1 MAVNMNP
8 LKRSSESSSQ
18 EHEAG
23 KQKRQK
29 RECQDFTPRR
39 YQLDVYEVAMRR
51 NTIAM
56 LDTGAGTTM
65 IAVMLIKEFGKINRT
80 KNAGKVIIFLAPTV
94 QLVAQQC
101 EVIEIH
107 TDFEVEQYHGAK
119 GVDQW
124 TGVSS
129 HLDCEGQFCE
139 LENLLDAKIY
149 TVSDREEIELCV
161 PSAKEMYRY
170 YDSKPVCFEDL
181 SEELGVLCSKYDALI
196 TELQNKRSYM
206 YKDAD
211 DITKESKRRLS
222 KSIAKICYCLDDVG
236 LICASEATKICI
248 ERGQEKGWLKGVV
261 DATDQQTDANG
272 SHLFAENSALHMKF
286 FEEALHL
293 IDKRLQQDGTSVFW
307 LSSQYENAQ
316 SFCVF
321 SKLLSSS
328 NSRHAQCLIFVDRK
342 ITARVIDRMIKKI
355 GHLAHFTVSFLTG
368 GRSSVDSLT
377 PKMQKDT
384 LDSFRSGKVNLLF
397 TTDVAEEGIHVPE
410 CSCVIRFDLPRTTGS
425 YVHSRG
431 RARQE
436 DSQYIVMIERGN
448 VKQNDLISAIVRS
461 ETSMVKIASSRESEN
476 LLPGFVPNEEI
487 NEYHVG
493 TTGAK
498 VTADSS
504 ISIVYRYC
512 EKLPQD
518 KCYSPKP
525 TFEFTHHDGGYVCT
539 LTLPPSAVLQILVGP
554 KARKMHKAKQLVC
567 LDACKKLHELGALDD
582 HLCVSVEDPVP
593 EIVSKTKGTG
603 IGTTKRK
610 ELHGTTRIHAWSGNW
625 VSKKTALKLQS
636 YKMNFV
642 CDQAGQIYS
651 EFVLLIDATLP
662 DEVTSLEID
671 LYLHDK
677 MVKTSVSS
685 CGLLELDAQQMEQA
699 KLFQGLLF
707 NGLFGKLF
715 TRSKAPNA
723 PREFILNKEDAFVWN
738 TASAYLLLPAN
749 PSFDSNV
756 CINWS
761 VIDAAATAVKLMRR
775 IYSENKRELLGIFDS
790 DQNVGDLIHLANKSC
805 MANSLKDMVVLAV
818 HTGKIYTALDITE
831 LSGDSAFDGASDK
844 KECKFRTFAE
854 YFKKKYGIVL
864 RHPSQPLLVLKPSHN
879 PHNLLSS
886 KFRDEGNVV
895 EKMSNGTPVVNKT
908 SNRVHMPPELLIPL
922 DLPVEIL
929 RSFYLFPALM
939 YRIESLT
946 LASQLRSEIGYS
958 DSNISSFLILEAI
971 TTLRCSEDFSME
983 RLELLGDSVLK
994 YAGYVRDAAF
1004 DPRRWL
1010 APGQLSIHPSPCE
1023 CPVKSEVVT
1032 DDIHIIDDKAI
1043 VLGKACDKGHRWMCS
1058 KTIADCVEAIIGAYY
1073 AGGGLRAALAVL
1085 KWLGIGAEIEED
1097 LIVQAILS
1105 ASVQTCLPKDNVF
1118 EMLEAKLG
1126 YSFSVKGLL
1135 VEALTHP
1142 SQQELGAK
1150 YCYER
1155 LEFLGDAVLDILLTT
1170 YLFNSHKDTNEGE
1183 LTDLRSASV
1192 NNENFAQVAVKHNFH
1207 HFLQHSSGLLLDQI
1221 TEYVNRLEGSSMD
1234 KVELLSDGLPK
1245 GPKVLGD
1252 IVESIA
1258 GAILLDTKLDLDVVW
1273 GTFKPLLS
1281 PIVTPENLELPPYRE
1296 LIEWCGKHGYFVG
1309 INCRD
1314 QGDTVVATLDVQLK
1328 EVLLVRQGFS
1338 KKRKD
1343 AKAHASSLLLKDL
1356 EEKGLIIPK
1365 NASKTEQFE
1374 KHCGSTNPCNNLH
1387 VDAMDTQTPKPT
1399 KEKNAADSRN
1409 ISDPLLGKPLHVI
1422 VKTSKGGPR
1431 IALYELCKKLQWP
1444 MPTMESE
1451 KVQPGSV
1458 CSFPG
1463 GSSQKA
1469 TPQAFAFAS
1478 TITLHIPNADVI
1490 SLTGD
1495 GRADKKS
1502 SQDSAALFLLYELQR
1517 RGIEVK
1523 PGKAV
1528 SFNAGDECVIH
1539 ISQVALGA
1547 TKKKGSENVVVYVKV
1562 DGKKTVIGNLSAKNH
1577 PQFMCDL
1584 FIGNEFELSHSS
1596 KTTSVFLCDE
1606 DAEMPDIREIMGK
1619 HLGRPVAEED
1629 KKEDSGDGMDLSS
1642 SDDDDSTDSS
1652 SSDDGDDECSDED
1665 DGSDELPAEME
1676 SPTSMESSKEE
1687 DGSDGE
1693 DESSSSMVS
1702 TDEEDESD
1710 EEDEIPEKPESS
1722 KMTAAGPTP
1731 SSGNKLKTATPPG
1744 QKTGDKNTH
1753 PAKEDGKTPSISKP
1767 NEESPKSSGTHAC
1780 KSCSNCFCFKDD
1792 PLIGSFGPTT
1802 WGIPKFGC

>member
-1 MAVNMNP
+1 MNP
-8 LKRSSESSSQ
+8 LKRSLESFAQ
-18 EHEAG
+18 EDEAG
-23 KQKRQK
+23 KQKWQK
-29 RECQDFTPRR
+29 SECQDFTPRR

-51 NTIAM
+51 NTIVM
-56 LDTGAGTTM
+56 LDTGSGKTM
-65 IAVMLIKEFGKINRT
+65 IAVMLIKEFGKINRAN
-80 KNAGKVIIFLAPTV
+80 NAGNVIIFLAPTV
-94 QLVAQQC
+94 QLVVQQC
-101 EVIEIH
+101 EVIKIH
-107 TDFEVEQYHGAK
+107 TDLDVEQYHGAK

-124 TGVSS
+124 TGPRWQEQLSKYQVMVMTPQVLLQALRSAFLILDTVSLLIFDECHHATGNHPYSRIMKEFYHRSECKPSVFGMTASPVIRKGVSS

-161 PSAKEMYRY
+161 PSAKEMNRY
-170 YDSKPVCFEDL
+170 YDPKMVCFEDL
-181 SEELGVLCSKYDALI
+181 SEELVVLCSKYDALI
-196 TELQNKRSYM
+196 TELQNKPNCL

-211 DITKESKRRLS
+211 DITKESRRRLS
-222 KSIAKICYCLDDVG
+222 NSVAKICYCLNDVG

-261 DATDQQTDANG
+261 DATDQQTDASG

-293 IDKRLQQDGTSVFW
+293 FDKRLQQGIDTLLDS
-307 LSSQYENAQ
+307 ENGCIEAAKTGYISPKLCELIQ
-316 SFCVF
+316 IFHSF
-321 SKLLSSS
+321 SSS
-328 NSRHAQCLIFVDRK
+328 HHVRCLIFVDRK
-342 ITARVIDRMIKKI
+342 ITARVIDRTIKKI
-355 GHLAHFTVSFLTG
+355 GRLTHFTVSFLTG
-368 GRSSVDSLT
+368 GRSSVDALT
-377 PKMQKDT
+377 PRMQKDT

-397 TTDVAEEGIHVPE
+397 TTDVAEEGIHVPD
-410 CSCVIRFDLPRTTGS
+410 CSCVIRFDLPRTTRS
-425 YVHSRG
+425 YVQSRG

-436 DSQYIVMIERGN
+436 DSQYILMIERGN
-448 VKQNDLISAIVRS
+448 VKQNDLISAILRS
-461 ETSMVKIASSRESEN
+461 ETSMVEIDSSRESEY
-476 LLPGFVPNEEI
+476 LLPGFVHNEEI
-487 NEYHVG
+487 NEYSVG

-512 EKLPQD
+512 QELPKD

-525 TFEFTHHDGGYVCT
+525 TFQFTQHDDGCVCT
-539 LTLPPSAVLQILVGP
+539 LKLPSSAALQLLVGP
-554 KARKMHKAKQLVC
+554 KAKNMHKAKQLVC

-582 HLCVSVEDPVP
+582 HLCLSVEDTVP
-593 EIVSKTKGTG
+593 ETLSKTKGQSSSAG

-610 ELHGTTRIHAWSGNW
+610 ELHGTQRIHAWSGDW
-625 VSKKTALKLQS
+625 VSKRTVVKLQC

-642 CDQAGQIYS
+642 CDQVGQIYS
-651 EFVLLIDATLP
+651 DFFLLIDATLP
-662 DEVTSLEID
+662 NEVASLEID

-677 MVKTSVSS
+677 MVKTLISS
-685 CGLLELDAQQMEQA
+685 CGLLELDAQQVKQA

-715 TRSKAPNA
+715 TRSKTPNA
-723 PREFILNKEDAFVWN
+723 LREFIFNKEDAFLWN
-738 TASAYLLLPAN
+738 TASLYLLLPAN

-756 CINWS
+756 YINWS
-761 VIDAAATAVKLMRR
+761 VIDAAASAVKFMRR
-775 IYSENKRELLGIFDS
+775 IYSENKTELLGIFDC

-805 MANSLKDMVVLAV
+805 KVDSLKNKVVLAV
-818 HTGKIYTALDITE
+818 HTGKIYTALDITD
-831 LSGDSAFDGASDK
+831 LSADSTFDGSSDK
-844 KECKFRTFAE
+844 KECKFQTFAE

-864 RHPSQPLLVLKPSHN
+864 RHPSQPLLLLKPSHN

-886 KFRDEGNVV
+886 KFRDEGNAV
-895 EKMSNGTPVVNKT
+895 EKINNGTPVVNKA

-922 DLPVEIL
+922 DLPVDIL

-939 YRIESLT
+939 YRIESLL
-946 LASQLRSEIGYS
+946 LASQLRSEIAYS

-994 YAGYVRDAAF
+994 YAVTCHLFLKFPDKHEGQLSSRRCHMICNNALYKLGVERNVQGYIRDAAF

-1010 APGQLSIHPSPCE
+1010 APGQLSIRPSPCE
-1023 CPVKSEVVT
+1023 CPVKSEAVT
-1032 DDIHIIDDKAI
+1032 QDIHIIDDKTV

-1058 KTIADCVEAIIGAYY
+1058 KTIPDCVEAIIGAYY
-1073 AGGGLRAALAVL
+1073 VGGGLRAAMAVL
-1085 KWLGIGAEIEED
+1085 KWLGVESEIEEH
-1097 LIVQAILS
+1097 LIVQAMLS
-1105 ASVQTCLPKDNVF
+1105 SSVHTYLPKDDVF

-1126 YSFSVKGLL
+1126 YCFSVKGLL
-1135 VEALTHP
+1135 IEALTHP

-1155 LEFLGDAVLDILLTT
+1155 LEFLGDAVLDILLTR
-1170 YLFNSHKDTNEGE
+1170 YFFNNHKDTNEGE

-1192 NNENFAQVAVKHNFH
+1192 NNENFARVAVKHNFH
-1207 HFLQHSSGLLLDQI
+1207 HFLQHSSGFLLDKI
-1221 TEYVNRLEGSSMD
+1221 TEYVNSLGNSSMD
-1234 KVELLSDGLPK
+1234 NIELSSNGLPK

-1273 GTFKPLLS
+1273 GIFKPLLS
-1281 PIVTPENLELPPYRE
+1281 PIVTPENLELPPFRE
-1296 LIEWCGKHGYFVG
+1296 LIEWCGKHGYFIG

-1343 AKAHASSLLLKDL
+1343 AKAHAASLLLKDL

-1374 KHCGSTNPCNNLH
+1374 KHCGSANHCNNLL
-1387 VDAMDTQTPKPT
+1387 VNAMDTPTPPNTTKQKNPT
-1399 KEKNAADSRN
+1399 DLRN
-1409 ISDPLLGKPLHVI
+1409 ISDPMLGKALHVT

-1451 KVQPGSV
+1451 KVQPSSV
-1458 CSFPG
+1458 CSSPG

-1478 TITLHIPNADVI
+1478 TVTLHIPNANVI
-1490 SLTGD
+1490 SQTGD

-1517 RGIEVK
+1517 RGTLQLQEV
-1523 PGKAV
+1523 
-1528 SFNAGDECVIH
+1528 
-1539 ISQVALGA
+1539 
-1547 TKKKGSENVVVYVKV
+1547 
-1562 DGKKTVIGNLSAKNH
+1562 
-1577 PQFMCDL
+1577 
-1584 FIGNEFELSHSS
+1584 
-1596 KTTSVFLCDE
+1596 
-1606 DAEMPDIREIMGK
+1606 
-1619 HLGRPVAEED
+1619 
-1629 KKEDSGDGMDLSS
+1629 
-1642 SDDDDSTDSS
+1642 
-1652 SSDDGDDECSDED
+1652 
-1665 DGSDELPAEME
+1665 
-1676 SPTSMESSKEE
+1676 
-1687 DGSDGE
+1687 
-1693 DESSSSMVS
+1693 
-1702 TDEEDESD
+1702 
-1710 EEDEIPEKPESS
+1710 
-1722 KMTAAGPTP
+1722 
-1731 SSGNKLKTATPPG
+1731 
-1744 QKTGDKNTH
+1744 
-1753 PAKEDGKTPSISKP
+1753 
-1767 NEESPKSSGTHAC
+1767 
-1780 KSCSNCFCFKDD
+1780 
-1792 PLIGSFGPTT
+1792 
-1802 WGIPKFGC
+1802 